1 MTESF
6 ARRSRPSRPSVR
18 RASTRTES
26 LQQFASQPARA
37 DDEHAHVVSKH
48 AHDVVAGLEIWSR
61 EASVAA
67 QQRVDGAPALV
78 IMVDV
83 EAGHRLGRRFVAE
96 GVGRNV
102 WSGERADV
110 WREWAKTPRTLHG
123 EVCVA
128 RHYQIYDG
136 SHRTCLAMHGL
147 RRGRSRE
154 PTAVMNQS
162 INRPRRR
169 RRRF

>member
-1 MTESF
+1 M
-6 ARRSRPSRPSVR
+6 
-18 RASTRTES
+18 
-26 LQQFASQPARA
+26 
-37 DDEHAHVVSKH
+37 VSKH

-110 WREWAKTPRTLHG
+110 WREWAKTPRILHG

-162 INRPRRR
+162 IPDAVGVDSEIRARRG
-169 RRRF
+169 